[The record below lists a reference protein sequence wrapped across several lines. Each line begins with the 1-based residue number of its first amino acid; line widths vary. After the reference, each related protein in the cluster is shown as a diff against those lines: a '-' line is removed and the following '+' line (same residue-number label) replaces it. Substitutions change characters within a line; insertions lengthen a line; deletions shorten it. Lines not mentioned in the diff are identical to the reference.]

1 MVPRVPSLAMAPSRA
16 VAESSPLEWVRRERV
31 DDGADRPLLLLLHGS
46 EDDPAA
52 MLAWSDALDPEGR
65 FRALVAAAPF
75 GTAEARTWFTSTPRG
90 PMGAEIRVALDRLG
104 ATVDRARAE
113 PGVSADPAVVLG
125 YSQGGAMAL
134 LLASERVTPVTAA
147 VSVCGWLPDGEGWSN
162 QAAAEARTRPP
173 PRVLVLNTRDDD
185 VVPIDFGE
193 ASALALRSDGL
204 AADFLVVDG
213 THHPELEV
221 VRMAGEWLYDV
232 AGDSTGAGSSG
243 KDWNTF

>member
-1 MVPRVPSLAMAPSRA
+1 MATSRA
-16 VAESSPLEWVRRERV
+16 AAESSPLEWVRGERG
-31 DDGADRPLLLLLHGS
+31 DDGTDRPLLFLLHGS
-46 EDDPAA
+46 EDDPAG
-52 MLAWSDALDPEGR
+52 MLDWVDALDPEGR
-65 FRALVAAAPF
+65 FLALVASAPF

-90 PMGAEIRVALDRLG
+90 PMGTEIRVALDRLG
-104 ATVDRARAE
+104 ATLDRARAE
-113 PGVSADPAVVLG
+113 PGVSDDPAVVLG

-134 LLASERVTPVTAA
+134 LLASERAAPVTAA

-162 QAAAEARTRPP
+162 QAGAEAPTRPP
-173 PRVLVLNTRDDD
+173 ARVLVLNTRDDD

-204 AADFLVVDG
+204 AVDFLAADG
-213 THHPELEV
+213 THHPEQAV

-232 AGDSTGAGSSG
+232 TGDSTGAGSSG